1 MCSNIYTG
9 LVLPHPLPP
18 TSPSPLPASLQ
29 WLGPLLAPAYG
40 LAVSWRNR
48 AFDSSR
54 RTQTSFPLPVI
65 SVGNLTVGGSGK
77 TPMVAHLAAQ
87 LLAQGRQPLIAMRG
101 YRARPGSPS
110 DEALEYAQMFGARVP
125 VLANPNRTAALR
137 AFLPDHPA
145 VDCILL
151 DDGFQ
156 HRQIA
161 RNLDILLL
169 DATRDHF
176 SDRLL
181 PAGFLRE
188 PVASMRRAD
197 LIAFTRADL
206 VDPSALSHA
215 ESRVRSLVGPSL
227 PILRFSHVWDSLRV
241 DSASHLLSHLA
252 GRRVLV
258 LTGIGNPTAFL
269 TQADRAGAKIA
280 GHVRARD
287 HAHYD
292 APFILRLISAAQETD
307 AEAVLT
313 TEKDWVK
320 LEPLLDPS
328 TFPVPILRPLLRLEP
343 LGNSASLLDRALD
356 AALASRPSS
365 L

>member
-1 MCSNIYTG
+1 
-9 LVLPHPLPP
+9 
-18 TSPSPLPASLQ
+18 
-29 WLGPLLAPAYG
+29 
-40 LAVSWRNR
+40 
-48 AFDSSR
+48 
-54 RTQTSFPLPVI
+54 
-65 SVGNLTVGGSGK
+65 
-77 TPMVAHLAAQ
+77 MVAHLAAQ
-87 LLAQGRQPLIAMRG
+87 LLARGRRPLIAMRG
-101 YRARPGSPS
+101 YRARPGFPS
-110 DEALEYAQMFGARVP
+110 DEALEYARIFGDRIP
-125 VLANPNRTAALR
+125 VLANPDRTAALR
-137 AFLPDHPA
+137 ESLPHHPT

-161 RNLDILLL
+161 RNLDLLLL
-169 DATRDHF
+169 DATRDPF

-206 VDPSALSHA
+206 VDPSVLSVA

-227 PILRFSHVWDSLRV
+227 PILRFTHVWDSLCI
-241 DSASHLLSHLA
+241 DSASHPLSHLA
-252 GRRVLV
+252 GRRVLI

-287 HAHYD
+287 HARYD
-292 APFILRLISAAQETD
+292 APFILRLVSAAQETD

-328 TFPVPILRPLLRLEP
+328 TFPVPVIRPLLRLQPQGDSE
-343 LGNSASLLDRALD
+343 SLLSRALD
-356 AALASRPSS
+356 ATLASLPAPP
-365 L
+365 